1 MIKFL
6 SFQKRYI
13 FFKAFIESKFRY
25 SLLVWLFHGRQAN
38 NKINKLIKRAFW
50 IVCNNTVTS
59 FEDLLMKTLNDL
71 SERNFRKLL
80 TRTNHTNNLRS
91 ESELILKSID
101 VVKKRKI
108 LSVILDRWQITQIPA
123 NIRNIEMFEGYK
135 REIRKWISKNCPCQL
150 CKDYIGI
157 LGFVSISCSW

>member
-1 MIKFL
+1 M
-6 SFQKRYI
+6 
-13 FFKAFIESKFRY
+13 
-25 SLLVWLFHGRQAN
+25 
-38 NKINKLIKRAFW
+38 
-50 IVCNNTVTS
+50 CNNTVTS

-108 LSVILDRWQITQIPA
+108 LSVILDR
-123 NIRNIEMFEGYK
+123 
-135 REIRKWISKNCPCQL
+135 
-150 CKDYIGI
+150 
-157 LGFVSISCSW
+157 